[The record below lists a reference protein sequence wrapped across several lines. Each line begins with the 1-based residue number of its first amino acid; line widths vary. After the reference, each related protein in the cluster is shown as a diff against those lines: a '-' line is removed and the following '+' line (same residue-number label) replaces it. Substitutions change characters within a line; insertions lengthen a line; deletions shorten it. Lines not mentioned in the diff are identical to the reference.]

1 MLNLDKDNM
10 CFFTIYIVNRSL
22 GLKFLTNNT
31 QKKKTKKVVILINN
45 VSQSAWMQLFTYL
58 TVSKY
63 LHI

>member
-31 QKKKTKKVVILINN
+31 QKKYKKSCNIDKLRVTICVDAII
-45 VSQSAWMQLFTYL
+45 YL
-58 TVSKY
+58 
-63 LHI
+63 LNRE